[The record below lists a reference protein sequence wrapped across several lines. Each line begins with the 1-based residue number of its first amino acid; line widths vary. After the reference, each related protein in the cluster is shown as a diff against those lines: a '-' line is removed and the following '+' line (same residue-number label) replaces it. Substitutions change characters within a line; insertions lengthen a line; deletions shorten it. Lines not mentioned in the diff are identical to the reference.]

1 MAAKTMS
8 EIKDV
13 DLDKPG
19 VFKYIQVQV
28 TDKSDAS
35 NAKIIVRGYERCHYH
50 CDIFD
55 EIAEQVDKKL
65 FKLKPLGGGRIK
77 LDDKKKDICV
87 YGYSQAYGPA
97 KHEDS
102 KELIEKAYPG
112 YSVSISYDGY

>member
-1 MAAKTMS
+1 MALSQARSLLLLSAVTFRPYSVSALRMAAKTMS

-19 VFKYIQVQV
+19 VFKYIQVQVIFCSFKTFRLSTVLQV

-55 EIAEQVDKKL
+55 EIAEQVKI
-65 FKLKPLGGGRIK
+65 F
-77 LDDKKKDICV
+77 ICC
-87 YGYSQAYGPA
+87 
-97 KHEDS
+97 
-102 KELIEKAYPG
+102 L
-112 YSVSISYDGY
+112 